1 MGGVM
6 WENGGHL
13 NEKCKIENSKW
24 GKEGN
29 GEWEDERT

>member
-1 MGGVM
+1 M

-13 NEKCKIENSKW
+13 NEKCNSKNSKW
-24 GKEGN
+24 GGEGN